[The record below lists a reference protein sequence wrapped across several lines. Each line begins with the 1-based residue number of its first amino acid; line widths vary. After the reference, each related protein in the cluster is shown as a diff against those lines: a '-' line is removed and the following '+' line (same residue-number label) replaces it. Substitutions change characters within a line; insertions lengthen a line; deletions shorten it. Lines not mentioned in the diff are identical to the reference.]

1 MALAWLLP
9 SGLTLLMGTAPRAPA
24 PAVHMRVVEEVKAAQ
39 LSKSEPVAGM
49 VVPAGLK
56 GLSDKVALV
65 GPLTL
70 DAHPEAEAY
79 LGVYTKGMLASRTNP
94 YERIGY
100 YEMVGNP
107 NRMIWWA
114 DGVWAVGQGN
124 SKGGRIGVVC
134 VDDQAEAPEV
144 RRSGYSPARVF
155 MLGPPGMTAQSVAP
169 QAARVAPA
177 GAASVVSSVA
187 PAKPKPDRYAPPP
200 VKVDPRFDANAQPM
214 SSFTPAATEN
224 RDFQPQALKTQNVAG
239 GQGPADAWTTVRNTK
254 PKPSRTKKG
263 QLEERVARV
272 RATTDGAVEARTK
285 EILKAPTPPP
295 PPSLSGPASTARYLQ
310 PLHLLSPRRRS
321 RSGRPT

>member
-1 MALAWLLP
+1 MFGNYPLITTWRHLRTAALCIPGWDCWTGAP
-9 SGLTLLMGTAPRAPA
+9 QVRMFDLTF
-24 PAVHMRVVEEVKAAQ
+24 VFK
-39 LSKSEPVAGM
+39 
-49 VVPAGLK
+49 
-56 GLSDKVALV
+56 D
-65 GPLTL
+65 
-70 DAHPEAEAY
+70 
-79 LGVYTKGMLASRTNP
+79 YTR
-94 YERIGY
+94 R
-100 YEMVGNP
+100 
-107 NRMIWWA
+107 
-114 DGVWAVGQGN
+114 
-124 SKGGRIGVVC
+124 

-285 EILKAPTPPP
+285 EILKARRPLPPLSLLP
-295 PPSLSGPASTARYLQ
+295 CVHCPLLTAFAPSLA
-310 PLHLLSPRRRS
+310 
-321 RSGRPT
+321 